1 VDADRDEK
9 EIAGKVVAT
18 RKRLV
23 RAASSKVGGGYER
36 RLSGSG
42 TTLTRTA

>member
-9 EIAGKVVAT
+9 EIAGKEVAT

-23 RAASSKVGGGYER
+23 RAVCSKVGGGYGR
-36 RLSGSG
+36 RRSG